1 MWISFTFCFLLFVIN
16 FGLQGIKFDRSGITA
31 GEAIATLGDQHLAKL
46 DDACK
51 TIMASILNDKSRLAR
66 GMSASTDSVSNGKG
80 HTEVALLYTEVLQ
93 LQGRP
98 QEAVVVLSKA
108 IEELN
113 SDLSEAKRLR
123 GSKKDASASD
133 ASSVV
138 SSKTTGQTLEF
149 DYLKKMKAL
158 CHRRIGSLYKLTN
171 RPKDAEEHIKR
182 YISIVERGSSN
193 DVVRREISL
202 AYSLLTSIY
211 DAMGK
216 SMEAQAADKIAIEL
230 AASMGRAE

>member
-1 MWISFTFCFLLFVIN
+1 M
-16 FGLQGIKFDRSGITA
+16 QGIKFDRAGITA
-31 GEAIATLGDQHLAKL
+31 GEAIATLGDHHLAKL
-46 DDACK
+46 EEACK
-51 TIMASILNDKSRLAR
+51 KIMSSILNDKSR
-66 GMSASTDSVSNGKG
+66 MSQGLVKDVDSASNGKG

-93 LQGRP
+93 LQGRA

-113 SDLSEAKRLR
+113 SDLAEAKRQR
-123 GSKKDASASD
+123 GSKKDNASD
-133 ASSVV
+133 GASIASTR
-138 SSKTTGQTLEF
+138 TTNQTMDF

-171 RPKDAEEHIKR
+171 RLKDAEEHIKR
-182 YISIVERGSSN
+182 YISIIERGATS

-216 SMEAQAADKIAIEL
+216 TIEAQGADKIAIEV
-230 AASMGRAE
+230 AASIGRAE